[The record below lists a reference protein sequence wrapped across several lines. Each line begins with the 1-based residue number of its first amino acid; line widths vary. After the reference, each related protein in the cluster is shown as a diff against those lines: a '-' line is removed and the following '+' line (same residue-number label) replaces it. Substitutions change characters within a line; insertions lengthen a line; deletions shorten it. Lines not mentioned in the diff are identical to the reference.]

1 MSEYRPIKLFCY
13 AKTKP
18 NEKLFQ
24 LCILL
29 DSSVV
34 STDKVMKLLNEA
46 KVNVIN
52 ASIFSEKDENDSTS
66 TVFSAFIK
74 TSKTKISRRKLKMNL
89 LEIKGV
95 KNVIIREPKP
105 APFETFHFP
114 VMYGDSRAIIM
125 PIVVFQALW
134 DGFERIL
141 TDSGMAVLLY
151 NSGKQTGVM
160 LANCMKQMFKLEGK
174 DVIRAMAQALRNMG
188 WGVLK
193 IKKINVEYSYALLTM
208 EESFEAMAWKRRPY
222 PVCHWTRG
230 FLAGAMTIQFK
241 KKVEATETKCI
252 AKGDEKCE
260 FEISPNI

>member
-1 MSEYRPIKLFCY
+1 MSEYHPIKLFSY

-18 NEKLFQ
+18 NEKLFE

-34 STDKVMKLLNEA
+34 STDKVMKLLSEA

-160 LANCMKQMFKLEGK
+160 LANCMKQMFKLE
-174 DVIRAMAQALRNMG
+174 
-188 WGVLK
+188 
-193 IKKINVEYSYALLTM
+193 E
-208 EESFEAMAWKRRPY
+208 
-222 PVCHWTRG
+222 
-230 FLAGAMTIQFK
+230 
-241 KKVEATETKCI
+241 
-252 AKGDEKCE
+252 KGCY
-260 FEISPNI
+260 